1 MLAEVFLQ
9 ESVYAPKLRL
19 SPLLPLN
26 TTAIELRNGE
36 RDLVVDILIQDTHDN
51 NWERS
56 ESKVEEDNVGVVED
70 ILAVEVGVDL
80 VPEERECPDNVL
92 CFD

>member
-1 MLAEVFLQ
+1 MIVFLWQ
-9 ESVYAPKLRL
+9 TIYIPELWL

-26 TTAIELRNGE
+26 TAAIQLRNCE
-36 RDLVVDILIQDTHDN
+36 RNPVVDVLIQDTHDDN
-51 NWERS
+51 RERS

-80 VPEERECPDNVL
+80 VPEERERPDNVL
-92 CFD
+92 HTG